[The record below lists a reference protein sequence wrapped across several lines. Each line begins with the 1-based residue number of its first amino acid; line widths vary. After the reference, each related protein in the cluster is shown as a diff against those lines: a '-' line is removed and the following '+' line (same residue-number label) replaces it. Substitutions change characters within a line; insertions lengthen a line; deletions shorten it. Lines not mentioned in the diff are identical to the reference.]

1 MQSCSVSL
9 PLGNLFIAGAKA
21 RHQTA
26 FLSQKMAQKDPE
38 KKMLLTAENASMHL
52 AKLAAV
58 ELHHL
63 RAHFA
68 FRCIHEMVL
77 IAHRR

>member
-1 MQSCSVSL
+1 LADQFV
-9 PLGNLFIAGAKA
+9 AEAKT

-26 FLSQKMAQKDPE
+26 FLSQKMVQKDPE
-38 KKMLLTAENASMHL
+38 KKMPSTGANAIMHL

-63 RAHFA
+63 RANFA
-68 FRCIHEMVL
+68 FRCTHGKVL
-77 IAHRR
+77 IARRRYVF